1 MPTDPASEPAAPPW
15 GGQFGER
22 LWAVANVVA
31 PTTVATTLL
40 FYFGYVATTARFRYF
55 GVYLDMVDLSLQEM
69 LLYGVEVVYPPLI
82 IVAIISLL
90 TVAAHLA
97 VRWTMS
103 SPDRDAATGW
113 VGVFALLSGLPAF
126 VRGVVGL
133 LTPQVART
141 EAIATTPTSLGC
153 GAVGIAYG
161 LWLLRVVGI
170 RWDRRRSLPGGT
182 TADPPGKPPEKP
194 SGEPSGEPL
203 EEQAEE
209 ASGKAAEGASEEP
222 APPPPGGDL
231 AAWLESPAVRRI
243 SRYAL
248 AWVAVI
254 VVAGSFWTVNSFA
267 AAYGRGRALDDAES
281 LRRRPEVVLYTKV
294 PLGDLPTGVRE
305 TRIAAAKG
313 GKDSHRFRYR
323 GLRLLVESNAR
334 LFLVPARWVAG
345 SSRTLVVPYDNTVRI
360 HLIAH

>member
-1 MPTDPASEPAAPPW
+1 MPPDPAAEPAPPPW
-15 GGQFGER
+15 GGQIGER

-40 FYFGYVATTARFRYF
+40 FYFGYVATSARFRYF
-55 GVYLDMVDLSLQEM
+55 GVYLDMVDLSLQET
-69 LLYGVEVVYPPLI
+69 LLYGVEAVYPPLI
-82 IVAIISLL
+82 IVAIVGLL
-90 TVAAHLA
+90 AVSVHLA
-97 VRWTMS
+97 VRWAMS

-113 VGVFALLSGLPAF
+113 AGAFAVLAGLPAF
-126 VRGVVGL
+126 ARGVVGL

-141 EAIATTPTSLGC
+141 EAIATTPVSLGC
-153 GAVGIAYG
+153 GAAGIAYG

-170 RWDRRRSLPGGT
+170 RWDRRRSRLGGT
-182 TADPPGKPPEKP
+182 TADPPEKPPE
-194 SGEPSGEPL
+194 EPAEEPL
-203 EEQAEE
+203 EEPPGET
-209 ASGKAAEGASEEP
+209 SGKPAEGASEEP
-222 APPPPGGDL
+222 VPPPPGGDL
-231 AAWLESPAVRRI
+231 AAWLESPAFRRI

-248 AWVAVI
+248 AWVAVV

-281 LRRRPEVVLYTKV
+281 LRRRPEVVLYTTV
-294 PLGDLPTGVRE
+294 PLRDLPTGVRG

-313 GKDSHRFRYR
+313 EKGFHRFRYR

-345 SSRTLVVPYDNTVRI
+345 SSHTLVVPYDGTVRV